1 MAAPLFICWN
11 GLSNAL
17 TGTTILTAVASAATV
32 TPKTMLQVKTGAGKI
47 RIVEWGYIFVATPTA
62 PVTMELIETA
72 AIAAT
77 VTTGNVLNYNDVTG
91 IASQTAAPGV
101 ASTGF
106 TATAEG
112 TVVATRL
119 LAETYDTATYFKQ
132 QFPLG
137 REPEVNGASILRI
150 RATPSTA
157 AAVTLVCYVIWEE

>member
-17 TGTTILTAVASAATV
+17 TGTTIVPAVASAATV

-47 RIVEWGYIFVATPTA
+47 RIVEWGYILAATPTA

-77 VTTGNVLNYNDVTG
+77 VTLGNVLAYNDVTG
-91 IASQTAAPGV
+91 IASQTAAPGT

-106 TATAEG
+106 TATVEG
-112 TVVATRL
+112 SVVATRL
-119 LAETYDTATYFKQ
+119 LAMTYDTAAYFKQ

-137 REPEVNGASILRI
+137 REPEINGASILRI

-157 AAVTLVCYVIWEE
+157 VAVSLNCYVIWEE